1 MATNV
6 KLADDLVEKA
16 RRTAAAEHRS
26 VPKQIEYYYRL
37 ADIAEE
43 NPYLSFSLI
52 RELLLT
58 DAEEA
63 TSEYSFKNPKKP
75 KK

>member
-16 RRTAAAEHRS
+16 RRTAAANHRS
-26 VPKQIEYYYRL
+26 VPEQIEYYYR
-37 ADIAEE
+37 IAHIGQE
-43 NPYLSFSLI
+43 NPSLSFSLI
-52 RELLLT
+52 RELLIV

-63 TSEYSFKNPKKP
+63 TRGYFSSK
-75 KK
+75 